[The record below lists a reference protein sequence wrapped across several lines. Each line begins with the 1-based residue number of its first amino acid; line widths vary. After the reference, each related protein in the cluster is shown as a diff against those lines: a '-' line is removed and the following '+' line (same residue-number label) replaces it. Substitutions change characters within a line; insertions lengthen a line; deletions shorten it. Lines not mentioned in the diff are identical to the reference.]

1 MWAIYLLIDLFLV
14 ILAEY
19 TLNISMIEL
28 QFTKCHGSGNDFVLI
43 DAIAGRAAL
52 EGVDLAALSRAACD
66 RRTGIGSDGLLL
78 LVRDGDRYG
87 MRMFNPDGSE
97 AGMCGNGI
105 RCVARLAAEYV
116 GRDEFVLTSGGRSYP
131 VMRCTPLADGVETFG
146 VELEVRTSSRF
157 FAMPA
162 SEGGFISRRIEALD
176 DDLRFTALDPGNP
189 HITAEVDTIDLDRL
203 RRLAEK
209 ASIRRDILPFGVNLS
224 LYERRS
230 PHRLFV
236 ATYERGAGITLSCGT
251 AMTSAATAA
260 ALTGR
265 VESDNDIEV
274 MNRGGMVVC
283 RTHIDGGKIV
293 TTLTGN
299 ATFEWRGTLRYDGSA
314 AEYTITEKSDEQ
326 RHWNDFVDSIKDK
339 L

>member
-1 MWAIYLLIDLFLV
+1 M
-14 ILAEY
+14 
-19 TLNISMIEL
+19 TEL

-43 DAIAGRAAL
+43 DAIAQRAAL

-66 RRTGIGSDGLLL
+66 RRAGIGSDGLLL
-78 LVRDGDRYG
+78 LVRDGGRYG

-105 RCVARLAAEYV
+105 RCVARLAAGYI
-116 GRDEFVLTSGGRSYP
+116 GRGEFVLTSGGRSYP
-131 VMRCTPLADGVETFG
+131 VMRRTPLAEGVETFG
-146 VELEVRTSSRF
+146 VELEVRTSSRC
-157 FAMPA
+157 FAMPS
-162 SEGGFISRRIEALD
+162 SEGGFISRTIEALD

-189 HITAEVDTIDLDRL
+189 HIVAEVDRIDLDRL
-203 RRLAEK
+203 KRLGEK
-209 ASIRRDILPFGVNLS
+209 ADTLRDILPFGVNLS

-230 PHRLFV
+230 QHRLFV

-260 ALTGR
+260 VLTGR
-265 VESDNDIEV
+265 AERDSDIEV

-283 RTHIDGGKIV
+283 RTHIAAGKRV

-299 ATFEWRGTLRYDGSA
+299 ATFEWRGVLRYDGSA
-314 AEYTITEKSDEQ
+314 ANYAVTEKSGEQ
-326 RHWNDFVDSIKDK
+326 RHWNSFVDRIKDQ

>member
-1 MWAIYLLIDLFLV
+1 MLIDLFLV

-43 DAIAGRAAL
+43 DAIAAQAAL

-78 LVRDGDRYG
+78 LVGGGGRYG

-105 RCVARLAAEYV
+105 RCVARLAAEYI
-116 GRDEFVLTSGGRSYP
+116 GCDEFVLTSGGRSYP
-131 VMRCTPLADGVETFG
+131 VARHAPLAEGVETFG
-146 VELEVRTSSRF
+146 VELEVRTSSRC
-157 FAMPA
+157 FAMPM
-162 SEGGFISRRIEALD
+162 SNGGFIARRIEALD
-176 DDLRFTALDPGNP
+176 DELRFTALDPGNP
-189 HITAEVDTIDLDRL
+189 HIAAEVESIDLDRL
-203 RRLAEK
+203 KRLGEK
-209 ASIRRDILPFGVNLS
+209 AATLHDILPFGVNLS

-230 PHRLFV
+230 QHRLFV

-260 ALTGR
+260 VLTGR
-265 VESDNDIEV
+265 AERDRDIEV

-283 RTHIDGGKIV
+283 RTHIADDKIV

-299 ATFEWRGTLRYDGSA
+299 ATFEWRGTLRYDGA
-314 AEYTITEKSDEQ
+314 AVEYAVNEKSGEQ
-326 RHWNDFVDSIKDK
+326 RHWEDFVDSIKDQ